1 MKIFQNILLALALA
15 TTLSV
20 TAQNYPQKTINGQKF
35 YEYTMEKQEGFLQ
48 NAVVIGSYDEAWSL
62 KKVLRRF
69 LWHDRIH
76 AKAMYRMAVKT
87 FGEGSVPD
95 VFRFMG

>member
-35 YEYTMEKQEGFLQ
+35 YVHTVKSGDTLYSLAKTYEVSEDLIRQNNANMEAQLAKEAAEKNEESQETEETQ
-48 NAVVIGSYDEAWSL
+48 KD
-62 KKVLRRF
+62 
-69 LWHDRIH
+69 
-76 AKAMYRMAVKT
+76 
-87 FGEGSVPD
+87 
-95 VFRFMG
+95 